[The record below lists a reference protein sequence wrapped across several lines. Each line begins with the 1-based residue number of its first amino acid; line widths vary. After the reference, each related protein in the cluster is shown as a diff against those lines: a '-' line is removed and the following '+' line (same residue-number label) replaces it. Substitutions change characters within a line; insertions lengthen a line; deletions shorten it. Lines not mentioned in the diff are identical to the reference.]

1 MSMVRIVGVSVGLA
15 IMAMGLWALF
25 AGVLPPA
32 LVFTLE
38 GAVIIAGV
46 LFERVVYKHV
56 EAARPGAGWTRT
68 AERFIDDATG
78 KPVTVYVQPAT
89 GERKYVNE

>member
-1 MSMVRIVGVSVGLA
+1 MSLVRVVGVSFGLA
-15 IMAMGLWALF
+15 IMAVGLWALF

-38 GAVIIAGV
+38 GAVIVAGV
-46 LFERVVYKHV
+46 LFERTVYKRV
-56 EAARPGAGWTRT
+56 EPARPGAGWTRT